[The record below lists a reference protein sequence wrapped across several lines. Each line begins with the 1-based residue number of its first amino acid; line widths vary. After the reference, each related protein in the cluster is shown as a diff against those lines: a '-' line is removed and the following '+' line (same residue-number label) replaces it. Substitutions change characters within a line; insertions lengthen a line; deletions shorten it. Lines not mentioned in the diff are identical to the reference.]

1 MAFCNPEHCCPPPAV
16 KACWVAA
23 TPYYQK
29 PGHGA
34 GLSAPPTDLE
44 QLVRSKFT
52 VKEFFVLPEG
62 ELEFQVAYGADT
74 KEKFVHLEREVGA
87 MGYRPELTGT
97 QDECVLLVRK
107 VTTQPGGRSRTPV
120 LMALLTFAS
129 LQVFSFLQASVD
141 VQLVPGFPTYLLFL
155 GFDATVGVLLVVHEL
170 GQRLAARKGQ
180 AGHSNSYVIPGVPI
194 LTPFLPSLGFVNTQ
208 REPAVN
214 KDRLFDVAIAGPLA
228 IFVFAVILYVIGVLS
243 STPSTVAF
251 QNTQLV
257 NSTVSINPNAVQT
270 GLNYLLG
277 PLVPSAP
284 AGSVLVSPIADGA
297 SFGFI
302 LVFIGLLPM
311 ALFDGGLMA
320 SAAWGDRAARGTT
333 YLSVLLL
340 LVLDMNYATYW
351 AVAIVALLLAGR
363 PVRLRLQD
371 EVSGLSRSRQYVF
384 IGSLVLAFLCLPV
397 PHSIATFPLP

>member
-1 MAFCNPEHCCPPPAV
+1 LSSPPS
-16 KACWVAA
+16 
-23 TPYYQK
+23 QI
-29 PGHGA
+29 
-34 GLSAPPTDLE
+34 E
-44 QLVRSKFT
+44 QLVRSEFL

-62 ELEFQVAYGADT
+62 ELEFQISYGADT
-74 KEKFVHLEREVGA
+74 PEKFVRLDHEVGA

-97 QDECVLLVRK
+97 KEECVLLVK
-107 VTTQPGGRSRTPV
+107 KAAPPSAGRSRISV
-120 LMALLTFAS
+120 LVALLTVAS

-141 VQLVPGFPTYLLFL
+141 VQLVPGFPTYLLFI
-155 GFDATVGVLLVVHEL
+155 GFDATVGVLLAVHEV
-170 GQRLAARKGQ
+170 GQRVAARRGQ
-180 AGHSNSYVIPGVPI
+180 AGHSTSYVIPGVPI
-194 LTPFLPSLGFVNTQ
+194 LTPFLPSLGFINTQ
-208 REPAVN
+208 REPAIN
-214 KDRLFDVAIAGPLA
+214 KNRLFDVVIAGPLA
-228 IFVFAVILYVIGVLS
+228 IFVFAVFLYIIGVLS
-243 STPSTVAF
+243 SVPSTVAF

-257 NSTVSINPNAVQT
+257 NSTVSINANAVQT

-277 PLVPSAP
+277 PLVRSAP
-284 AGSVLVSPIADGA
+284 AGYVQVSPIADGA

-320 SAAWGDRAARGTT
+320 SVAWGDRAARAAT

-351 AVAIVALLLAGR
+351 AVAIVALLFAGR

-371 EVSGLSRSRQYVF
+371 EVSGLSTSRQWIF
-384 IGSLVLAFLCLPV
+384 IGSIALAFLCLPV

>member
-1 MAFCNPEHCCPPPAV
+1 M
-16 KACWVAA
+16 
-23 TPYYQK
+23 
-29 PGHGA
+29 
-34 GLSAPPTDLE
+34 SAPPPNIE
-44 QLVRSKFT
+44 QFVRSKFS

-62 ELEFQVAYGADT
+62 ELEFQIGYSPDT
-74 KEKFVHLEREVGA
+74 RANFVRLDRELGA

-97 QDECVLLVRK
+97 KEQCVLLVK
-107 VTTQPGGRSRTPV
+107 KAAPPLGGRSRISV
-120 LMALLTFAS
+120 LMALLTVAS

-141 VQLVPGFPTYLLFL
+141 IQLIPGFPTYLLFF
-155 GFDATVGVLLVVHEL
+155 GFDATVGVLLVIHEL
-170 GQRLAARKGQ
+170 GQRLAARRGQ
-180 AGHSNSYVIPGVPI
+180 AGRSNSYVIPGVPI
-194 LTPFLPSLGFVNTQ
+194 LTPFLPSLGFINTQ

-214 KDRLFDVAIAGPLA
+214 RDRLFDVVIAGPLA
-228 IFVFAVILYVIGVLS
+228 IFVLAVLLYVIGVLS
-243 STPSTVAF
+243 SVPSTVAF
-251 QNTQLV
+251 DKTQLV
-257 NSTVSINPNAVQT
+257 NSTVSINPNAVQA

-277 PLVPSAP
+277 PLAPSAP
-284 AGSVLVSPIADGA
+284 AGFVQVSPVADGA

-311 ALFDGGLMA
+311 ALYDGGLLA
-320 SAAWGDRAARGTT
+320 SAAWGDRAARAAT

-371 EVSGLSRSRQYVF
+371 EVSSLSTSRQWIF

>member
-1 MAFCNPEHCCPPPAV
+1 M
-16 KACWVAA
+16 
-23 TPYYQK
+23 
-29 PGHGA
+29 
-34 GLSAPPTDLE
+34 SAQPSEIE
-44 QLVRSKFT
+44 QIVRSKFS

-62 ELEFQVAYGADT
+62 ELEFQIAYGTDT
-74 KEKFVHLEREVGA
+74 GAKFVQLDREVSA

-97 QDECVLLVRK
+97 KDECVLLVK
-107 VTTQPGGRSRTPV
+107 KAAPPLGGRSRISV
-120 LMALLTFAS
+120 LMALLTVAS

-141 VQLVPGFPTYLLFL
+141 IQLVPGFPTYLLFF
-155 GFDATVGVLLVVHEL
+155 GFDVTVGSLLVVHEL

-180 AGHSNSYVIPGVPI
+180 AGHSTSFVIPGVPI
-194 LTPFLPSLGFVNTQ
+194 LTPFLPSLGFINTQ
-208 REPAVN
+208 RDPAVN
-214 KDRLFDVAIAGPLA
+214 KDRLFDVVIAGPLA
-228 IFVFAVILYVIGVLS
+228 IFVFAVLLYVIGVLTS
-243 STPSTVAF
+243 VPSTVAF

-270 GLNYLLG
+270 GLDYLLG
-277 PLVPSAP
+277 PLMHSAP
-284 AGSVLVSPIADGA
+284 AGFVQVSPIADGA

-320 SAAWGDRAARGTT
+320 SAAWGDRAARAAT

-371 EVSGLSRSRQYVF
+371 EVSGLSTSRQWVF
-384 IGSLVLAFLCLPV
+384 VGCLVLAFLCLPV